1 MKLFSYE
8 SRKLMGNQFLFGL
21 LVVFLC
27 LNALVLLTVGRDGA
41 FFLTPKEAE
50 AFINEYSLHP
60 EKMDAEYQ
68 SILEWDESQELRWQ
82 EEMMKGNFYW
92 EAESKPS
99 LYAKEGYTDRQ
110 YFEWLFD
117 WLNRQNNYRTKLD
130 TVITN
135 ADKNIREL
143 ESKEV
148 GHDDYAWKY
157 QQRVIDVYSSLKDR
171 ILFSNELQ
179 HGWDQYFGNETVNV
193 FIALSVL
200 VAASFVCM
208 KERSDGT
215 VFLIHPTKRGRTS
228 VLASKIGVLICWVG
242 AIVFLF
248 SLESL
253 LLIGGC
259 FGFSSPLAY
268 VQEISD
274 YIYCPYAIR
283 IWQYLLIT
291 LMLKWLVFSTFAM
304 LILLIGIVLPD
315 YALIAVSGLAI
326 VGINVF
332 LNLHR
337 YVQPD
342 SVLQNVNLQAVA
354 FGGSLFVRYK
364 GINLT
369 GQVVGMITFVIC
381 LYLLLLFIMLC
392 VLFVLYNSRLPVSSG
407 KSLFEKLTP
416 LLPRF
421 AAVRKNTV
429 PHGGLFSAELYKCI
443 GSPLLLIIMMIV
455 LLFDAYLYKES
466 MISPTSYAEKVYREY
481 MTILE
486 GTLTEEKMNYL
497 SEERARIDSILA
509 VSGEKKAAYLDGKI
523 SVSDYTDYLIEQYN
537 ADARDEILAEV
548 ESYSK
553 YLLQCQAEGK
563 EAWFVYDTGWKAI
576 FNDTF
581 DWGLYAVLLLIS
593 ANVFPVEFSG
603 MVSESNAACII
614 RSTPRGRNSVWLS
627 KYAAL
632 GLVVFSTGVAFTM
645 VRYLILSETYEFP
658 LYNAPIASLRFLENL
673 PFSMNLWQFTVCVYL
688 VRMFA
693 VCILA
698 YFCCAV
704 SSLIRKQIPAILI
717 TAGCSLLPT
726 VAAYLEVGILSKYEY
741 ISLFLAVPLIL
752 SGETACVIAVTCMGL
767 LICSLISA
775 GYWLYDRY
783 ALINMKKSRATLRKG
798 E

>member
-8 SRKLMGNQFLFGL
+8 SKKLMGNRFLYGL

-27 LNALVLLTVGRDGA
+27 LNALVLLTAGENGA
-41 FFLTPKEAE
+41 FFLAPEEAE
-50 AFINEYSLHP
+50 AFINEYALQP

-92 EAESKPS
+92 EAESKPP

-117 WLNRQNNYRTKLD
+117 WLDRENNYRTRID
-130 TVITN
+130 TVIAN
-135 ADKNIREL
+135 ANKNIREL
-143 ESKEV
+143 ESKNV

-157 QQRVIDVYSSLKDR
+157 QQRVIDVYSSLKER

-179 HGWDQYFGNETVNV
+179 HGWEQYFGNETVNV
-193 FIALSVL
+193 FITLSVI
-200 VAASFVCM
+200 VTASFVCM

-215 VFLIHPTKRGRTS
+215 VFLIHPTKRGRTP
-228 VLASKIGVLICWVG
+228 VLTSKIIVLILWVG
-242 AIVFLF
+242 AIVLLF

-274 YIYCPYAIR
+274 YIYCPYALR

-304 LILLIGIVLPD
+304 LIFLIGIVLPD

-326 VGINVF
+326 VGINAF

-342 SVLQNVNLQAVA
+342 SVLQNVNLQAVS
-354 FGGSLFVRYK
+354 FGSSLFVRYK
-364 GINLT
+364 GVNLV
-369 GQVVGMITFVIC
+369 GNVVGMITFVIC
-381 LYLLLLFIMLC
+381 FYLLLLCIMIC
-392 VLFVLYNSRLPVSSG
+392 VLFVLYNSKLPVSCG
-407 KSLFEKLTP
+407 KSLFEKLTTH
-416 LLPRF
+416 LPRL
-421 AAVRKNTV
+421 ASVRRNTV
-429 PHGGLFSAELYKCI
+429 PHGGLFAAELYKCI
-443 GSPLLLIIMMIV
+443 GSPLLLSIMMVV

-466 MISPTSYAEKVYREY
+466 IIPPTSYAEKVYHEY
-481 MTILE
+481 MTILA
-486 GTLTEEKMNYL
+486 GTLTEEKMSYL
-497 SEERARIDSILA
+497 SEERMRIDSILE
-509 VSGEKKAAYLDGKI
+509 VSGEKKEAYLAGKI
-523 SVSDYTDYLIEQYN
+523 SVSDYTDYLIELYN

-548 ESYSK
+548 ESNSE
-553 YLLQCQAEGK
+553 YLLKCQSEEK
-563 EAWFVYDTGWKAI
+563 EAWFVYDTGWKAL
-576 FNDTF
+576 FNAPF
-581 DWGLYAVLLLIS
+581 DWGLYAVLLLLS
-593 ANVFPVEFSG
+593 ANVFPVEFG
-603 MVSESNAACII
+603 GKVSESDAACII
-614 RSTPRGRNSVWLS
+614 RSTRRGRTPVWLS

-632 GLVVFSTGVAFTM
+632 GLVVFSTGVAFTV

-673 PFSMNLWQFTVCVYL
+673 PLSMSLWQFTACVYL

-704 SSLIRKQIPAILI
+704 SSLVRKQIPAILI
-717 TAGCSLLPT
+717 TTVFSLLPT
-726 VAAYLEVGILSKYEY
+726 VAAYFEVEILYQYEY

-752 SGETACVIAVTCMGL
+752 SGKAVRVISVTFVGL

-775 GYWLYDRY
+775 GYWLHDRY
-783 ALINMKKSRATLRKG
+783 ALINMKKAG
-798 E
+798 